1 MGMGYDVFVAI
12 LIAAAIFLL
21 VFYKKIER
29 LLDDKVD
36 EQRKRKEIATH
47 AHSLVMDIGNILEN
61 SQGADQYT
69 RLKPKLE
76 QVKRYYRN
84 NDNRNV
90 VPIDREQQAEKEPV
104 QLRVV

>member
-1 MGMGYDVFVAI
+1 MGYDVFAAL
-12 LIAAAIFLL
+12 LIAASIFLL
-21 VFYKKIER
+21 VFYKKLEQ

-61 SQGADQYT
+61 SQGVDQYNM
-69 RLKPKLE
+69 LKPKYE
-76 QVKRYYRN
+76 QIKRYYRN

-90 VPIDREQQAEKEPV
+90 IPIDMVQSEQNEPV
-104 QLRVV
+104 QLKVV

>member
-1 MGMGYDVFVAI
+1 MNMGYDVFAAI
-12 LIAAAIFLL
+12 LIIVAIFLL
-21 VFYKKIER
+21 VFYKKLEK

-61 SQGADQYT
+61 TKGTEQYHK
-69 RLKPKLE
+69 LKPKYE

-84 NDNRNV
+84 NDKRNIV
-90 VPIDREQQAEKEPV
+90 AIDRVQSSEKEPV
-104 QLRVV
+104 QLKVV